1 MAGSRSIMTQDEE
14 TQLNPKVE
22 IQYTGDESF
31 MADSIS
37 LEFVN
42 DRGIFLI
49 EYDDKSERLVA
60 RFLNQRPKIN
70 ENTQESKHFALE
82 REEYVSGNLRF
93 KIVIGQSMWRFQRIK
108 KQIEVTEIRGIV
120 RKISS
125 DRIVYEYAA
134 PLAELSKIEILNRL
148 DN

>member
-1 MAGSRSIMTQDEE
+1 MADSRSIMTQDEE

-42 DRGIFLI
+42 DRRIFLI

-60 RFLNQRPKIN
+60 RFLTEGPKIN
-70 ENTQESKHFALE
+70 ENPQESKHFALG
-82 REEYVSGNLRF
+82 REDYESGNLRF

-108 KQIEVTEIRGIV
+108 KQIEVTEIRGII

-134 PLAELSKIEILNRL
+134 PLAELSRIEILNRL

>member
-14 TQLNPKVE
+14 TQLDPKVE

-60 RFLNQRPKIN
+60 RFLNQGPKIN
-70 ENTQESKHFALE
+70 ENPQESKHFALE

-108 KQIEVTEIRGIV
+108 KQIEVTEIRGII

>member
-1 MAGSRSIMTQDEE
+1 MADSRSIMTQDEE

-42 DRGIFLI
+42 GRRIFLI

-60 RFLNQRPKIN
+60 RFLNQGPKIN

-82 REEYVSGNLRF
+82 KEDYLSGNLRF

>member
-1 MAGSRSIMTQDEE
+1 MADSRSIMTQDEE
-14 TQLNPKVE
+14 NKLNPKVE
-22 IQYTGDESF
+22 IQYAGDESF

-42 DRGIFLI
+42 DKRIFLI
-49 EYDDKSERLVA
+49 EYDDKSERLIA
-60 RFLNQRPKIN
+60 RFLEQGPKIN
-70 ENTQESKHFALE
+70 ENPQESKHFALE
-82 REEYVSGNLRF
+82 REDYESGNLRF

-108 KQIEVTEIRGIV
+108 KQIEVTEIRGII

>member
-1 MAGSRSIMTQDEE
+1 MADSRSIMTQDEE

-42 DRGIFLI
+42 DRRIFLI
-49 EYDDKSERLVA
+49 EYDHKSERLVA
-60 RFLNQRPKIN
+60 RFFNQGPKIN
-70 ENTQESKHFALE
+70 EDTQVSKDFALE
-82 REEYVSGNLRF
+82 REDYVSGNLRF

-108 KQIEVTEIRGIV
+108 KQIEVTEIRGII

>member
-1 MAGSRSIMTQDEE
+1 MADSRSIMTQDEE

-49 EYDDKSERLVA
+49 EYDDKCERLVA

>member
-14 TQLNPKVE
+14 TQLDPKVE

-60 RFLNQRPKIN
+60 RFLNQGPKIN
-70 ENTQESKHFALE
+70 ENPQESKHFALE

-108 KQIEVTEIRGIV
+108 KQIEVTEIRGII

-148 DN
+148 DS

>member
-1 MAGSRSIMTQDEE
+1 MADSRSIMTQDEE
-14 TQLNPKVE
+14 NKLNPKVE

-42 DRGIFLI
+42 DKRIFLI
-49 EYDDKSERLVA
+49 EYDDKSERLIA
-60 RFLNQRPKIN
+60 RFLDQGPKIN
-70 ENTQESKHFALE
+70 ENPQESKHFALE
-82 REEYVSGNLRF
+82 REDYESGNLRF

-108 KQIEVTEIRGIV
+108 KQIEVTEIRGII

>member
-1 MAGSRSIMTQDEE
+1 MADSRSIMTQDEE

-31 MADSIS
+31 MADIIS

-60 RFLNQRPKIN
+60 RFLNQGPKIN
-70 ENTQESKHFALE
+70 ENPQESKHFALE

-108 KQIEVTEIRGIV
+108 KQIEVTEIRGII

-148 DN
+148 DS

>member
-1 MAGSRSIMTQDEE
+1 MADSRSIMTQDEE

-42 DRGIFLI
+42 DRRKFLI

-60 RFLNQRPKIN
+60 RFLAQGPKIN
-70 ENTQESKHFALE
+70 ENLQESNHFALD
-82 REEYVSGNLRF
+82 RDDYKSGNLRF

-108 KQIEVTEIRGIV
+108 KQIEVTEIRGII

>member
-1 MAGSRSIMTQDEE
+1 MADSRSIMTQDEE
-14 TQLNPKVE
+14 NKLNPKVE

-42 DRGIFLI
+42 DRRIFLI
-49 EYDDKSERLVA
+49 EYDDKSERLIA
-60 RFLNQRPKIN
+60 RFLDQGPKIN
-70 ENTQESKHFALE
+70 ENPQESKHFALE
-82 REEYVSGNLRF
+82 REDYESGNLRF

-108 KQIEVTEIRGIV
+108 KQIEVTEIRGII

>member
-1 MAGSRSIMTQDEE
+1 MADSRSIMTQDEE

-60 RFLNQRPKIN
+60 RFLNQGPKIN
-70 ENTQESKHFALE
+70 ENPKESKHFALE

-108 KQIEVTEIRGIV
+108 KQIEVTEIRGII

-148 DN
+148 DS

>member
-1 MAGSRSIMTQDEE
+1 MTQDEE

-42 DRGIFLI
+42 DRRIFLI

-60 RFLNQRPKIN
+60 RFLNQGPKIN
-70 ENTQESKHFALE
+70 ENPQESKPFALE

-108 KQIEVTEIRGIV
+108 KQIEVTEIRGII

>member
-1 MAGSRSIMTQDEE
+1 MTPDEE

-42 DRGIFLI
+42 DRRIFLI

-60 RFLNQRPKIN
+60 RFLNQGPKIN
-70 ENTQESKHFALE
+70 ENSQESKHFALE
-82 REEYVSGNLRF
+82 REDYESGNLRF

-108 KQIEVTEIRGIV
+108 KQIEVTEIRGII

-134 PLAELSKIEILNRL
+134 PLAELSRIEILNRL

>member
-1 MAGSRSIMTQDEE
+1 MADSRSIMTQDEE

-49 EYDDKSERLVA
+49 EYDGKSERLVA
-60 RFLNQRPKIN
+60 RFLNQGPKIN
-70 ENTQESKHFALE
+70 ENPQESKHFALE

-108 KQIEVTEIRGIV
+108 KQIEVTEIRGII

-148 DN
+148 DS

>member
-1 MAGSRSIMTQDEE
+1 MTQDEE

-42 DRGIFLI
+42 DRRKFLI

-60 RFLNQRPKIN
+60 RFLAQGPKIN
-70 ENTQESKHFALE
+70 ENPQESNHFALDRDDYE
-82 REEYVSGNLRF
+82 SGNLRF

-108 KQIEVTEIRGIV
+108 KQIEVTEIRGII

>member
-1 MAGSRSIMTQDEE
+1 MADSRSIMTQDEE

-60 RFLNQRPKIN
+60 RFLNQGPKIN
-70 ENTQESKHFALE
+70 ENPQESKHFALE

-108 KQIEVTEIRGIV
+108 KQIEVTEIRGII

-148 DN
+148 DS

>member
-1 MAGSRSIMTQDEE
+1 MAGSRSIMNQDEE

-60 RFLNQRPKIN
+60 RFLNQGPKIN
-70 ENTQESKHFALE
+70 ENPQESKHFALE

-108 KQIEVTEIRGIV
+108 KQIEVTEIRGII

>member
-42 DRGIFLI
+42 DRRIFLI

-60 RFLNQRPKIN
+60 RFLNQGPKIN
-70 ENTQESKHFALE
+70 ENPQESKPFALE
-82 REEYVSGNLRF
+82 REDYVSGNLRF
-93 KIVIGQSMWRFQRIK
+93 KIVIGQSMWRF
-108 KQIEVTEIRGIV
+108 
-120 RKISS
+120 
-125 DRIVYEYAA
+125 
-134 PLAELSKIEILNRL
+134 
-148 DN
+148 